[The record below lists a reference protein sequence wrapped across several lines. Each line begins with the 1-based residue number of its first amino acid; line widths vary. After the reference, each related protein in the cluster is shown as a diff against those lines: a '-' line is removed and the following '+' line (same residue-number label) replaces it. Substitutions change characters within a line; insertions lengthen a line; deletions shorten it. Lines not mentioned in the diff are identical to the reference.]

1 VKECLKML
9 RATLTPSIEIR
20 LQIGQRLGV
29 VFADPTQL
37 HQIVMNLC
45 TNAIHA
51 IYGQGQGV
59 LELVLESC
67 ELDHTASAQFVNLLP
82 GNYLCLTVRDNGHGM
97 DEGTLEKIFD
107 PFFSTK
113 GQTEGTGLGLSV
125 IHGIITKLGGAITV
139 VSKPGQGTQF
149 DVYLPCREEGTTRN
163 DQIEQGQLPHF
174 ANKRILLI
182 DDDENLL
189 FSIDLLLRQLGYSV
203 ISANNPL
210 RALELFTNNPNNF
223 DLVITDQAM
232 PEMNGM
238 ELASRFAQIRPDI
251 PIILCTGY
259 DPTAG
264 YGMAANGEIADYIT
278 ELAIKPLERQE
289 LVAVLT
295 KVFNRV
301 S

>member
-1 VKECLKML
+1 ML

-29 VFADPTQL
+29 VVADPTQV

-51 IYGQGQGV
+51 IYGQGHGV
-59 LELVLESC
+59 LELLLETC
-67 ELDHTASAQFVNLLP
+67 ELDHTAAAQFVNLLP
-82 GNYLCLTVRDNGHGM
+82 GNYLCLSVRDNGHGM
-97 DEGTLEKIFD
+97 NEATLEKIFD

-113 GQTEGTGLGLSV
+113 EQTEGTGLGLSV

-139 VSKPGQGTQF
+139 ASKPGQGTRF
-149 DVYLPCREEGTTRN
+149 DVYLPCREEGTVRS
-163 DQIEQGQLPHF
+163 DQVEQNLLRSFG
-174 ANKRILLI
+174 NKRILLI

-189 FSIDLLLRQLGYSV
+189 FSVDLLLRQLGYEVVSE
-203 ISANNPL
+203 NKPL
-210 RALELFTNNPNNF
+210 RALEVFTNNPNDF
-223 DLVITDQAM
+223 DLIITDQAM
-232 PEMNGM
+232 PEMNGI
-238 ELASRFAQIRPDI
+238 ELASRLAQARPDI

-264 YGMAANGEIADYIT
+264 YGVAANGEIVDCIT

-289 LVAVLT
+289 MVAVLA

-301 S
+301 PCEGRC